1 LRERVERA
9 DGFLDHRVADGQFRL
24 VALLPT
30 GQPAE
35 EQPARGLGRV
45 RVAAIGT
52 AAAAIIFAAL
62 PLSAV
67 VGIG

>member
-1 LRERVERA
+1 
-9 DGFLDHRVADGQFRL
+9 VADGQFRL